1 MACSLAAAFVGAMIA
16 AAWPTYPGLCIAA
29 LLEGGAIAVAVVA
42 LQRHAGRL
50 ASGPG
55 ELRRVFAWVSFTPAA
70 SNFFGPFVAGLA
82 IDGLGFRAAFLL
94 LGAGPLA
101 SWIFVR
107 GLRDL
112 PKAAAALH
120 SRPSAREL
128 WRNPTVRRVLLMN
141 WFVSST
147 WDVHGVMVPLLGH
160 TRGLSATSIGSIL
173 GAFAVAAALVR
184 LLVPWLGARFREW
197 ALMTAALATAAVL
210 LAVYP
215 LMLTAVTMGA
225 CSFLIGIAVGGVQ
238 PLVMS
243 LLHQITPPDRHGQAV
258 ALRLVM
264 INASSISMP
273 LPCWCCWGTDW
284 SRQRVLGGRRVA
296 GSRSASGRWLAS
308 HAAVAASVRFRQHC
322 IGIQRSG
329 VPHYGKFATYR
340 MALCRVEMLSIA
352 LSPKRSNAQG
362 QLCAPRPGDRSW
374 PTAAHHERQL
384 PGFSISSQRN
394 LHHHS
399 ALAPDQARSE
409 VPSCSETS
417 RDVLAVLRVRT
428 DAQCL
433 GLGELVLRG
442 HAAIAGM
449 GVAPDGEGV
458 HAAAAAGSWLM
469 CELPGWSRPLR
480 DQRHPNI
487 PFDLVGHRDDASERQ
502 KWRARVPVANR
513 HERGDDAGPLDTQC
527 ATIGLP
533 SAPTSFQPQQ

>member
-1 MACSLAAAFVGAMIA
+1 MSGVRMAVPLLALQLGHGAAAAGLLVALFGVAQMATSLPAGRLADRHGVRRPMACSLAAAFVGAMIA

-273 LPCWCCWGTDW
+273 LLAGAA
-284 SRQRVLGGRRVA
+284 GGLI
-296 GSRSASGRWLAS
+296 G
-308 HAAVAASVRFRQHC
+308 AASVFW
-322 IGIQRSG
+322 
-329 VPHYGKFATYR
+329 V
-340 MALCRVEMLSIA
+340 
-352 LSPKRSNAQG
+352 
-362 QLCAPRPGDRSW
+362 
-374 PTAAHHERQL
+374 
-384 PGFSISSQRN
+384 
-394 LHHHS
+394 
-399 ALAPDQARSE
+399 
-409 VPSCSETS
+409 
-417 RDVLAVLRVRT
+417 
-428 DAQCL
+428 
-433 GLGELVLRG
+433 
-442 HAAIAGM
+442 
-449 GVAPDGEGV
+449 
-458 HAAAAAGSWLM
+458 AAGSLAVGARLAVGLRRM
-469 CELPGWSRPLR
+469 PLS
-480 DQRHPNI
+480 P
-487 PFDLVGHRDDASERQ
+487 
-502 KWRARVPVANR
+502 
-513 HERGDDAGPLDTQC
+513 
-527 ATIGLP
+527 
-533 SAPTSFQPQQ
+533 PQ